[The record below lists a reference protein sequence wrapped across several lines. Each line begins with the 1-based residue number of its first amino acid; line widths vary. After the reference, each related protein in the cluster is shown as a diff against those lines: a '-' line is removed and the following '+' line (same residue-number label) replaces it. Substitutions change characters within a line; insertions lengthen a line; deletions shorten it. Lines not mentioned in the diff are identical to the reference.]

1 MSLREQIQQALSKP
15 FNAAAQGLD
24 PSEYFGLAVWH
35 DGPTLDESWIK
46 ISREL
51 NTDSGKLVNGKWIP
65 AIDPDAQTDIDILD
79 KRGTGGGSIKDI
91 NEIKAK
97 FKQIKRVLP
106 PGEYHMN
113 ADDPR
118 KAVLYQRSFL
128 KDPDFRL
135 SGETAQGRYTNK
147 KGEVVKKKFETMIM
161 TVPGDEEAWAKDW
174 RTQGVPQT
182 EFSKEITEELG
193 DSLKDAQY
201 NKQPGRTF
209 GNGLIPEDVALEKF
223 ENYSRLRTLE
233 IEEALAMNKK
243 PKTRGGQFMV
253 KDKQGNKHYF
263 GFEQAGYKKGA
274 PAKRTFMLDGMGYK
288 IYRSSEKAFRD
299 ATRETLKLNQT
310 PSNMTPRQWL
320 QIKDLY
326 DQAGTSKGKL
336 EVDHIWPL
344 EKGGLHEPGNLR
356 LLDRSANRSKG
367 SKVDTDFPDAPYNAR
382 IGFSK
387 TEWGW
392 ADRMAKKHGS
402 LFRKLGGV
410 STKLSGADSAV
421 QFASGNYVGGGIGL
435 AMQTPTFQKAIA
447 KRLAKSGAKMVPG
460 VGVGMSAL
468 EAAGYASQGR
478 WTQAGIASLSGLV
491 GEVPLAGDLVSA
503 ALDLT
508 NTGID
513 LATGNLGG
521 SPDEDKIK
529 RQVGGSFD
537 FSKPRTYVPSKF
549 RY

>member
-65 AIDPDAQTDIDILD
+65 VIDSDAQTDIDILD

-91 NEIKAK
+91 NELKAK
-97 FKQIKRVLP
+97 FNKIRKVLP

-118 KAVLYQRSFL
+118 KANLYQREWL
-128 KDPDFRL
+128 KQPDFRL

-161 TVPGDEEAWAKDW
+161 TVPDDKPSGK
-174 RTQGVPQT
+174 
-182 EFSKEITEELG
+182 
-193 DSLKDAQY
+193 
-201 NKQPGRTF
+201 TF
-209 GNGLIPEDVALEKF
+209 GKGLIPEETAFKAF
-223 ENYSRLRTLE
+223 EEYSKLRTLE
-233 IEEALAMNKK
+233 VEEALAMNKK

-253 KDKQGNKHYF
+253 KDKQGNPHYF
-263 GFEQAGYKKGA
+263 GFEQAGYKKGV
-274 PAKRTFMLDGMGYK
+274 PAKRAFMLDGMGYK
-288 IYRSSEKAFRD
+288 IYPSSEKAFRD
-299 ATRETLKLNQT
+299 ATREALKLNQT

-326 DQAGTSKGKL
+326 DQAGASKGKL

-356 LLDRSANRSKG
+356 LLDSTANRSKG

-387 TEWGW
+387 NEWGW
-392 ADRMAKKHGS
+392 ADRMARKHGS
-402 LFRKLGGV
+402 LFRKVGGL

-421 QFASGNYVGGGIGL
+421 QFASGNYIGGGIGL
-435 AMQTPTFQKAIA
+435 ALQTPAFKKAIA
-447 KRLAKSGAKMVPG
+447 KTLAKSGAKMVPG
-460 VGVGMSAL
+460 VGVGMSTL

-491 GEVPLAGDLVSA
+491 GEVPLAGDFVSA

-521 SPDEDKIK
+521 SPDENKIK

-537 FSKPRTYVPSKF
+537 FSSSPKLRF
-549 RY
+549 

>member
-1 MSLREQIQQALSKP
+1 MSLKAEFRKFIKTKPVPPYATLPKSGIDVEWNDLLNAWKIDMGMDVNEFLTRNPDIKANIQARNPGMNLENVSPRDILKRGLAEQILSELIDATDVPDEADRVFKGQRLRSIGSGTLTAEARDKLYERALDRGQLP
-15 FNAAAQGLD
+15 
-24 PSEYFGLAVWH
+24 ER
-35 DGPTLDESWIK
+35 TIK
-46 ISREL
+46 
-51 NTDSGKLVNGKWIP
+51 NP
-65 AIDPDAQTDIDILD
+65 
-79 KRGTGGGSIKDI
+79 TGGVRQTG
-91 NEIKAK
+91 
-97 FKQIKRVLP
+97 
-106 PGEYHMN
+106 
-113 ADDPR
+113 R
-118 KAVLYQRSFL
+118 KP
-128 KDPDFRL
+128 K
-135 SGETAQGRYTNK
+135 
-147 KGEVVKKKFETMIM
+147 
-161 TVPGDEEAWAKDW
+161 
-174 RTQGVPQT
+174 
-182 EFSKEITEELG
+182 
-193 DSLKDAQY
+193 
-201 NKQPGRTF
+201 TF
-209 GNGLIPEDVALEKF
+209 GNGLIPEDTAFEAF

-253 KDKQGNKHYF
+253 KDKQGKKHYF

-288 IYRSSEKAFRD
+288 IYPATEKAFRD

-326 DQAGTSKGKL
+326 DQAGASKGKL

-356 LLDRSANRSKG
+356 LLDTTANRSKG
-367 SKVDTDFPDAPYNAR
+367 AKVGTDFPDAPYNAR

-410 STKLSGADSAV
+410 STRLSGADSAI
-421 QFASGNYVGGGIGL
+421 QFASGNYLGGGIGL

-447 KRLAKSGAKMVPG
+447 KRLAKSGAKMIPG
-460 VGVGMSAL
+460 VGVSMSAL

-549 RY
+549 RF